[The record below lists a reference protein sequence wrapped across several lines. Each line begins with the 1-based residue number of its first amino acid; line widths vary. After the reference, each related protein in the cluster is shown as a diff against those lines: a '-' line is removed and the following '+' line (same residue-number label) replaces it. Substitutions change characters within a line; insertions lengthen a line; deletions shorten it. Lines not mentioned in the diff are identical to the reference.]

1 MEKINSKNC
10 LKSTFS
16 ERHDALFREAEEF
29 APGRLVPR
37 WLLSSYHGTTSYAY
51 GIPSVNKVL
60 DRFLGEGTSSKRHDD
75 DNDDGDD
82 DDDDDGDED
91 LERKKER
98 ESGRD
103 QAVVACAT

>member
-29 APGRLVPR
+29 APGSLP
-37 WLLSSYHGTTSYAY
+37 YAY

-75 DNDDGDD
+75 DNDDGNDD